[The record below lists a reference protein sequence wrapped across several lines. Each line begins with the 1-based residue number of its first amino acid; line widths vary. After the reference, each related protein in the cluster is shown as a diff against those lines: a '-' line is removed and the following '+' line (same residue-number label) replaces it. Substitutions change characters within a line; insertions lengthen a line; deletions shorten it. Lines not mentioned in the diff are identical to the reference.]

1 MFFDI
6 PMAILLGID
15 LGRLWG
21 QPLNDHF
28 GMLRQVFLNLA
39 TTVNP
44 GAIPNQNPLALD
56 QSPNRLKG
64 HHHAVAVQR
73 FAEMALVDFARQG
86 QPNRSRD
93 HAPFTGYTPQR
104 RPFPAQRPGPRWWSK
119 KRKSGL

>member
-39 TTVNP
+39 TTVNV

-56 QSPNRLKG
+56 QSSNMLKG
-64 HHHAVAVQR
+64 YNYAVTVHR
-73 FAEMALVDFARQG
+73 FAKMALVNFARQR
-86 QPNRSRD
+86 QPNRS
-93 HAPFTGYTPQR
+93 
-104 RPFPAQRPGPRWWSK
+104 
-119 KRKSGL
+119 